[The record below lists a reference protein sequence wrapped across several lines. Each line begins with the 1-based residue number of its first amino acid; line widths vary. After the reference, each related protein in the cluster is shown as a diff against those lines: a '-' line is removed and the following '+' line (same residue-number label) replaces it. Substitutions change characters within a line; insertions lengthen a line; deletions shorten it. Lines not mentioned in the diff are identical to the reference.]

1 MELLGPNEKL
11 IRLLLPRLERISVDS
26 YWAHRASGVRG
37 ALVKLLE
44 QMEAGTEVDPASLE
58 MNITV
63 GFEILKE
70 AEEELRREYRPI
82 SRRTL
87 IKWSIIVIVMCDR
100 RKVVILMK

>member
-1 MELLGPNEKL
+1 MEYSVSDEKL

-44 QMEAGTEVDPASLE
+44 QMEAGTEVDSAALK
-58 MNITV
+58 MNIAV

-70 AEEELRREYRPI
+70 AAEEY
-82 SRRTL
+82 
-87 IKWSIIVIVMCDR
+87 
-100 RKVVILMK
+100 